1 MLSLVQQII
10 RVGLYEVDLVH
21 HTVFWSDELYDILGF
36 DRQTPPMRPD
46 AMMHMVHPHDYD
58 RVIAQR
64 DRFLATWQSP
74 ALEYRIIRPDGA
86 IRSLLSEP
94 RIEYNINGQPIRIR
108 GAILDLTNLR
118 QAEARLYQTSM
129 VFEHALEGIMIT
141 DADRRILAINRAF
154 TSITGYSEAEV
165 IGQLAGFMRSG
176 SHDDAFYR
184 VMWQSITTTGH
195 WQGEIWNRRKN
206 GEIYPEWLSITCIH
220 DHHGSI
226 SNYIGMF
233 SDLSQIKRSEAK
245 LSHLVH
251 YDTLTNLPNRLFLF
265 TRIDHALA
273 HARRHDRKV
282 ALLLLDIDR
291 FKNINDSLGHA
302 VGDELLLHFAQR
314 LAGRIRQDDTI
325 ARLGGDEF
333 VVLLEDIREAE
344 EAGSVAQDLIDRLRS
359 PFILSDTSDMVVDVS
374 VGISLAPTDA
384 NSSEQLLRNAETA
397 MYQAKQQGGST
408 YQFYSAQMTRQV
420 NQRLALESN
429 LRRAIERQELRL
441 VYQPQYSVHH
451 GSLTGL
457 ETLVRWHHP
466 VQGFISPGEF
476 IPIAEETGLII
487 PLGEWVFRQMCVQIR
502 QWLDAGLS
510 VPRVAFNLSPRQLFH
525 QNLLQRVTHVLHET
539 GVPGDMIECE
549 ITETSMMIDPEQAAL
564 TFNALRDL
572 GLKFAVDD
580 FGTGYSSL
588 AYLKRFPIDRLKIDR
603 SFIHG
608 LPDHETNRAIVTA
621 ILAMAHSLEIAV
633 LAEGVETIAEL
644 AFLGHIGTATYQGF
658 LASQPVPAE
667 QIEQMLRSSGQRSLH
682 SGRE

>member
-1 MLSLVQQII
+1 
-10 RVGLYEVDLVH
+10 
-21 HTVFWSDELYDILGF
+21 
-36 DRQTPPMRPD
+36 
-46 AMMHMVHPHDYD
+46 MHMVHPHDYD

-64 DRFLATWQSP
+64 DQFLATWQAQP
-74 ALEYRIIRPDGA
+74 LEYRIILPDGA

-94 RIEYNINGQPIRIR
+94 RVEYNINGQPILIR

-118 QAEARLYQTSM
+118 QAEAWLYQTSM

-141 DADRRILAINRAF
+141 DADRRILAINQAF
-154 TSITGYSEAEV
+154 TSITSITGYSEAEV

-176 SHDDAFYR
+176 SHDGAFYR
-184 VMWQSITTTGH
+184 VMWQSIITTGH

-220 DHHGSI
+220 DHHGAI

-251 YDTLTNLPNRLFLF
+251 YDALTNLPNRLFLF
-265 TRIDHALA
+265 TRIEHALA

-314 LAGRIRQDDTI
+314 LVGRIRWDDTI

-344 EAGSVAQDLIDRLRS
+344 EVGSVAQDLIDRFRA
-359 PFILSDTSDMVVDVS
+359 PFILSDTFDMVVDVS

-451 GSLTGL
+451 GALTGL
-457 ETLVRWHHP
+457 ETLVRWYHP
-466 VQGFISPGEF
+466 AQGFISPGEF

-487 PLGEWVFRQMCVQIR
+487 PLGEWVFRQMCGQIR

-539 GVPGDMIECE
+539 GVSGDMIECE
-549 ITETSMMIDPEQAAL
+549 ITETAMMIDPEQAVL

-644 AFLGHIGTATYQGF
+644 VFLGHIGTETYQGF

-667 QIEQMLRSSGQRSLH
+667 QIEQMLRSSGH
-682 SGRE
+682 SGRA